1 MWTATQL
8 TMIVLLILGWWPE
21 TVLGHDEPNNPFFG
35 SESTSADVTYEGVLI
50 CFRCDVDPSLA
61 GRARCEQE
69 GHAPL
74 LKRADGHIHKLMGS
88 RNSITVKLASDALHG
103 KKVKIKGI
111 YHNETNHVLVEEVI
125 PLEQ

>member
-1 MWTATQL
+1 MWIATQL
-8 TMIVLLILGWWPE
+8 TLIVLLILGWWPE
-21 TVLGHDEPNNPFFG
+21 TVLGHDEPNNSFFR
-35 SESTSADVTYEGVLI
+35 SETTSADVTHEGTLI
-50 CFRCDVDPSLA
+50 CFRCDIDPSPA

-74 LKRADGHIHKLMGS
+74 FKKADGHIHRLTGS
-88 RNSITVKLASDALHG
+88 RNSITTKLASDTLHG

-111 YHNETNHVLVEEVI
+111 YHAETNHVLVEEVI